1 MKKIVIIGGVAGGA
15 SAAARLRRLNEEDEI
30 ILFEKDEYI
39 SFANCG
45 LPYYIG
51 EVITEHDAL
60 IVQSVEGL
68 SKRFNLDIRN
78 FSEVLHISKEEKRI
92 TVRNRITNEE
102 YVERFD
108 VIILSP
114 GASPLV
120 PPFEG
125 LKEANNIFTLRNI
138 KDTDTIVEFINNN
151 QPTHATVIGGG
162 FIGVE
167 MAENLVERGM
177 NVTLV
182 EKMPQLL
189 APLDY
194 EMAQFVHKEVKDHG
208 INLKLNTGVVSF
220 KEEGKEVVLD
230 TNEVVS
236 TDLIIMAI
244 GVKPTSTLA
253 KDSFLLGPRGHIV
266 VNEKFEML
274 DVEGNPTKDFY
285 AVGDVI
291 EVVDYVNKSKT
302 AIPLAWPAN
311 RQGRLVADVV
321 NGKAVSYK
329 GSVGSSVL
337 KVFDL
342 TIATTGNNERTL
354 KMKNM
359 NYTAIHAH
367 RGNHAGYYPTASN
380 IALKL
385 LFDPE
390 TKKILGA
397 QGVGK
402 EGTEKRI
409 DVLATALQ
417 CGATVDT
424 LADLELCYA
433 PPYSSAKD
441 PVNILGYIA
450 ENIIDDSY
458 QMYYVEEVASLQ
470 EEQVFFLDVRT
481 PSEFVRGHI
490 EGAINIEV
498 DSLRDL
504 NNQLPSDLTTPI
516 YVNCQVGLRGY
527 LAIQILKSKGYTNLY
542 NLSGGYTTY
551 LGYTYQT

>member
-1 MKKIVIIGGVAGGA
+1 MKKIVIVGGVAGGA
-15 SAAARLRRLNEEDEI
+15 SAAARLRRLNEEDKI

-78 FSEVLHISKEEKRI
+78 FSEVLSINKEEKSI

-102 YVERFD
+102 YVESFD
-108 VIILSP
+108 VIILSL
-114 GASPLV
+114 GASPVV
-120 PPFEG
+120 PLFEG

-138 KDTDTIVEFINNN
+138 KDTDTIVEFIHNN
-151 QPTHATVIGGG
+151 QPKHATVIGGG

-182 EKMPQLL
+182 EKMPQVL

-194 EMAQFVHKEVKDHG
+194 EMAQLVHKEVKDHG
-208 INLKLNTGVVSF
+208 VDLKLTTGVVGF
-220 KEEGKEVVLD
+220 KEEGKKVVLD

-244 GVKPTSTLA
+244 GVKPTSNVA
-253 KDSFLLGPRGHIV
+253 KDSFLLGPRGHII

-274 DVEGNPTKDFY
+274 DLEGSIIKDFY

-311 RQGRLVADVV
+311 RQGRLVADVI
-321 NGKAVSYK
+321 NGKDVAYK
-329 GSVGSSVL
+329 GSVGSSVI

-367 RGNHAGYYPTASN
+367 RGNHAGYYPDASN

-385 LFDPE
+385 LFDPQ
-390 TKKILGA
+390 TKQILGA

-409 DVLATALQ
+409 DVIATALQ
-417 CGATVDT
+417 SAANIDI

-450 ENIIDDSY
+450 ENISDEVY
-458 QMYYVEEVASLQ
+458 KMYYVEEVASLQ
-470 EEQVFFLDVRT
+470 QEQVFFLDVRT
-481 PSEFVRGHI
+481 PSEFTNGHI
-490 EGAINIEV
+490 EGAINIEIDALRQH
-498 DSLRDL
+498 DSS
-504 NNQLPSDLTTPI
+504 LPKDKNTSI

-527 LAIQILKSKGYTNLY
+527 LAIQILKSKGYTNLF

-551 LGYTYQT
+551 LGYTFKA